1 MDVVLDLIHDIFF
14 VILSF
19 DFGENVSFLTQA
31 IVLGEIPTLDL
42 DNTAATAEAK
52 YSINLTA

>member
-1 MDVVLDLIHDIFF
+1 MVLDLIHDIFF
-14 VILSF
+14 FILSF

-31 IVLGEIPTLDL
+31 IVLGEIPTLGL
-42 DNTAATAEAK
+42 DKTTTTAEAK